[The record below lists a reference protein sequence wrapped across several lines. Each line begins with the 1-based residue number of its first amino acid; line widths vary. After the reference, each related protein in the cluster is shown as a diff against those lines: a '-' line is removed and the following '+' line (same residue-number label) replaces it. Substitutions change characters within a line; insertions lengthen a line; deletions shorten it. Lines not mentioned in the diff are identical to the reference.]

1 MTATMTD
8 PIAPGGVARV
18 IRVVLADDDP
28 VARAMVADLLSAL
41 GHEVVAVAAG
51 GREAVELALQHQPD
65 AVLLDVH
72 MPDGSGLDAA
82 AELARALPGMAVVLV
97 SGDAELR
104 LTDVEV
110 FESTAVAYL
119 PKPVPPA
126 SLDATLRL
134 AVARGR
140 SLAAARRDALE
151 ARRALEERKLVE
163 RAKGVL
169 MRRMGATEQ
178 EAYAV
183 LRRSSQDRS
192 LPMVEIARAV
202 LASEPT

>member
-1 MTATMTD
+1 MTVPTVPD
-8 PIAPGGVARV
+8 SSSQV

-28 VARAMVADLLSAL
+28 VAREMVADLLSAL
-41 GHEVVAVAAG
+41 GHEVVATAAG
-51 GREAVELALQHQPD
+51 GREAVGLALEHHPD

-82 AELARALPGMAVVLV
+82 VELARALPGTAVVLV

-104 LTDVEV
+104 LTDIEV
-110 FESTAVAYL
+110 YESTAVAYL

-126 SLDATLRL
+126 SLDATIRL

-140 SLAAARRDALE
+140 SLAAARREAVE
-151 ARRALEERKLVE
+151 ARGALEERKIVE